1 MTTSSRIDLD
11 RTTAVVE
18 WQWNRVTGSL
28 ATPDPSNT
36 SIQLTIRLEPT
47 RLRTMYALFEILVPV
62 KLKDVPGSSAIYLRI
77 CPLSV
82 TSFAFS
88 PSTTASEA
96 MEPRFDSAA
105 LCLDFRLNKNPTVL
119 IPSSVREPVVA
130 ARDAILSKDEL
141 QSISNGVNQGHLKP
155 FLNPDHDI
163 SRMYGGNG
171 AKITTLPDPKPPP
184 YTEDEPPPPPNAP
197 AYDRKRARQSTDD
210 ERDSI
215 SQIWAELRT
224 IHKRDAMRTTAF
236 EAVQQ
241 ETRELRADNAT
252 LREKLTALG
261 KSHQDLEAEVA
272 ELKSAMMAMGDMKD
286 AEKIEMQDDI
296 MALINRVDYLDRG
309 KDDDAFLERVTQD
322 VLHELGTRLLG
333 D

>member
-1 MTTSSRIDLD
+1 MS
-11 RTTAVVE
+11 
-18 WQWNRVTGSL
+18 
-28 ATPDPSNT
+28 
-36 SIQLTIRLEPT
+36 
-47 RLRTMYALFEILVPV
+47 ALFEILVPV
-62 KLKDVPGSSAIYLRI
+62 KLKDVPGGSAIYLGI

-88 PSTTASEA
+88 SSTTASEA
-96 MEPRFDSAA
+96 VKQRFDSAA
-105 LCLDFRLNKNPTVL
+105 LCLDFHLNKNPTVL
-119 IPSSVREPVVA
+119 IPSSTREPVVA
-130 ARDAILSKDEL
+130 ARVRSGRVLDAIYQLSRVTALRIYIKDAILSKDEL

-215 SQIWAELRT
+215 SHIWAELRT
-224 IHKRDAMRTTAF
+224 IHKRDAMRTTAL
-236 EAVQQ
+236 EAAQQ

-252 LREKLTALG
+252 LREKLTTLE

-272 ELKSAMMAMGDMKD
+272 ELKSAMMEMGDMKD

-296 MALINRVDYLDRG
+296 IALTNRVDYLDRG